1 MFTFY
6 RKLLLLCLVT
16 AVFNSMQAQKRTILK
31 KNDIIKLEFDEYGK
45 LKSAPPGFVLKT
57 GRSYSF
63 DVSVDTVKKRQ
74 KELFEFVK
82 KNLAATLARLGNPD
96 DNFLTICSAYLVKT
110 DMDELKKEMN
120 ELYEIL
126 NDKKPVDAF
135 GKSGSTF
142 KYFLGRS
149 FLQTSLFFDAS
160 AYKPKFAQIQAA
172 QKQGK
177 GGSSGSANPIKAP
190 EDSLEITL
198 TTVDIRKKFLS
209 DYFMKSMQDHGALF
223 KKLKPVSFYTND
235 IRRDDKLALN
245 IYKIQNELSVL
256 IQMREGHADPEAY
269 FCQDDLYKEYLSV
282 LDQITSFK
290 RDNNLI
296 SILETDWLASW
307 LWFEEGALTLSP
319 LGYTSPELLDR
330 INISDT
336 ARSVVFDRYIDSLIN
351 RMIVSP
357 DITEPRARVALMDSL
372 IKLRGTGKT
381 RYSKAA
387 LIQQMEKENKQKK
400 IKAEEV
406 NTFAQQ
412 LVFRSVKPGRLDG
425 AFIGGFDASGSLKKM
440 DSKRSFTV
448 PNEFNQEVLVYNL
461 KPGQDFS
468 VTKTAENIPDQS
480 KLITNL
486 NEVGDMFSTLT
497 GGAANSLTGFS
508 GLFKEKLISGSVIKP
523 FILNYNALN
532 SEMMNKSTKLLE
544 NKNKDYF
551 LNFTLKNGLLR
562 AIFSAELD
570 NMNVPPVELDELY
583 ENYWRNNEFGNCA
596 LVRKMVEEKMV
607 DFFKRNT
614 FTIEGRNFNDD
625 ALRRVVDTFNKQMD
639 LITKEVS
646 DELNVNKAY
655 NKLANWYNYFATL
668 DSVFE
673 PVVKHQLPPAEMD
686 LDTNRTPSYRS
697 RYESLDKESGAK
709 QVKYE
714 VTLTDADAKTSIK
727 LKNTYKTAP
736 THWITGSLGVGY
748 INNTYRR
755 SEVTVTNGVITN
767 SPDDDNVR
775 LLMGINFHIWPVILA
790 DDRSIFNMKEWRQV
804 RTRLSLFAG
813 ASFPKPWYNLHAGLS
828 VDVWAGLKLTGGV
841 HFYRHTYYQVL
852 NNQVTDE
859 KSRYESNGAFFG
871 VTMDPGT
878 FVKLIGIFK

>member
-6 RKLLLLCLVT
+6 RKLLLLCLAT
-16 AVFNSMQAQKRTILK
+16 AVFSSTQAQKRTILK
-31 KNDIIKLEFDEYGK
+31 KNDTIKLEFDEYGK
-45 LKSAPPGFVLKT
+45 LKSAPPGFVLKS
-57 GRSYSF
+57 GRKYLF
-63 DVSVDTVKKRQ
+63 DVTTDTAKKRQ

-82 KNLAATLARLGNPD
+82 KNLAATLARLDNPD
-96 DNFLTICSAYLVKT
+96 DNFSMVCKTYLVNT
-110 DMDELKKEMN
+110 DMVELQKEMN

-126 NDKKPVDAF
+126 NDKKPVEAF
-135 GKSGSTF
+135 GKNRSAF
-142 KYFLGRS
+142 KYFLGRN
-149 FLQTSLFFDAS
+149 FLQTSLFFDA
-160 AYKPKFAQIQAA
+160 ADYKPHFDQGATAR
-172 QKQGK
+172 QKGK
-177 GGSSGSANPIKAP
+177 GGGSGSTSTIKATD
-190 EDSLEITL
+190 DSLEITL
-198 TTVDIRKKFLS
+198 KSVDFRKKFLS
-209 DYFMKSMQDHGALF
+209 DYFTESMLVYGSVF
-223 KKLKPVSFYTND
+223 NKIKPVSFYAND
-235 IRRDDKLALN
+235 IRRDDKLALS
-245 IYKIQNELSVL
+245 IYKIQKELSGL
-256 IQMREGHADPEAY
+256 IQQRAGRANPEAY
-269 FCQDDLYKEYLSV
+269 FCDAVLYNEYLSI
-282 LDQITSFK
+282 LDQINAFEK
-290 RDNNLI
+290 DNNLI
-296 SILETDWLASW
+296 SILKTNWLASW

-351 RMIVSP
+351 RMIISP
-357 DITEPRARVALMDSL
+357 ELTEPRARVALMDSL
-372 IKLRGTGKT
+372 LKLRGTGKA
-381 RYSKAA
+381 RYSKNA
-387 LIQQMEKENKQKK
+387 LIQQMEKENKLKK

-406 NTFAQQ
+406 NTIAQQ
-412 LVFRSVKPGRLDG
+412 LVFRSVKPGKLDG
-425 AFIGGFDASGSLKKM
+425 AFVGGFDASGSLKKM
-440 DSKRSFTV
+440 ESKRSFTV
-448 PNEFNQEVLVYNL
+448 PNDFNQEVLVYNL
-461 KPGQDFS
+461 KPGQDFT

-480 KLITNL
+480 KLISNL
-486 NEVGDMFSTLT
+486 NEVGDMFSTIT
-497 GGAANSLTGFS
+497 GGAASALPGFS

-532 SEMMNKSTKLLE
+532 SDLMNKSTKLLE

-562 AIFSAELD
+562 AIFSAEVDYLS
-570 NMNVPPVELDELY
+570 VPPVELDELY
-583 ENYWRNNEFGNCA
+583 ENYWRSNEFGNCA

-607 DFFKRNT
+607 NFFNRNT

-646 DELNVNKAY
+646 DELNVSKAY
-655 NKLANWYNYFATL
+655 NKLGNLYNYFATL

-673 PVVKHQLPPAEMD
+673 PVVKHQLPPSEME
-686 LDTNRTPSYRS
+686 LVENKTPSFRS
-697 RYESLDKESGAK
+697 RYETLEKETGAK

-714 VTLTDADAKTSIK
+714 VTLTDVNAITSIK

-748 INNTYRR
+748 INNSYRR

-767 SPDDDNVR
+767 SPDEDNVR
-775 LLMGINFHIWPVILA
+775 LLMGLNFHIWPVILA